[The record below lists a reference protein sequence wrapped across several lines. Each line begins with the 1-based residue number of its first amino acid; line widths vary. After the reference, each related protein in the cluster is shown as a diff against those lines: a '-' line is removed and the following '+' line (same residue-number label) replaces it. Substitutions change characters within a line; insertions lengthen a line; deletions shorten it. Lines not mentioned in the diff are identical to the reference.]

1 MIKKIESNRIES
13 FIAASKN
20 SLTNREFKQF
30 KFNKTFRD

>member
-1 MIKKIESNRIES
+1 MIKKLNRIES
-13 FIAASKN
+13 VIAASKKN